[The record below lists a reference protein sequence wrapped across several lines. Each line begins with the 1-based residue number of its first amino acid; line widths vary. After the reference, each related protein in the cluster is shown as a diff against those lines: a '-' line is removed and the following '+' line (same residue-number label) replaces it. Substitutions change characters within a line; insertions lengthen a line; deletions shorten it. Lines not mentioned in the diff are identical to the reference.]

1 MDSQDEQ
8 SGPYRD
14 NDGEPQTPESN
25 VSTYTRLGV
34 GGITSPQGRVLRP
47 PSAAS
52 RQSSAAASRRS
63 SAFGLASRSASSAL
77 GLGQENDITDLSS
90 LADQLARWHSPQS
103 TLEVTEN
110 QDETEVGR
118 SSRPSSR
125 SLSRGSGAH
134 DDAPDRQG
142 NDMSAEEQDERKN
155 SRKSAEEKLLLDNEK
170 LRMDKAQLEKDIKA
184 LERQWDEQADEIR
197 ELRAEQKATELSAER
212 RQLDMLELQMSK
224 EDADKEL
231 EISEARVA
239 ELEEQVARLRRL
251 EGVQEKLNK
260 AEWQLGDYYNELEGK
275 EAELIRLRQEV
286 EELKASNGP
295 LERALQRSEQERDN
309 LNAEM
314 QTVLRWMEKLHEQQ
328 VKSDIDQFRE
338 YDNQL
343 LERLDR
349 REAARYRGSVGS
361 SPPQHEVLGDFMSS
375 RPQSLTSQ
383 SRTSSVPHG
392 LDAERGLRSRPH
404 STASCVPESA
414 AVHSSPRPAS
424 MAPAASSQPDDGAY
438 HRRLES
444 RRISFQGL
452 NSRQHFDIP
461 PIHRRLELLRRR
473 TTPPTSSRLRH
484 SSIPAESRLDAFFR
498 PSNVPSSPSLLDLAS
513 TDVGEGLSSR
523 ALSAPITKE
532 EHEELREYLKIKF
545 PVPITWENAKTRA
558 VFEPEHTT
566 PPEESQAVPLEVGQ
580 AAFFEENLAV
590 RPGESQIEPPQ
601 ESQATA
607 SRGVASLASPIEWQT
622 LGSTFG
628 NGVSKHSRRGTSQ
641 QPAAITTKPEGPS
654 FDSPPDPRQVPPEV
668 AGYVPSSP
676 LSANSSRKS
685 DTAELLKATGSS
697 SPVSP
702 LVASSGL
709 RKRRG
714 DFSSVTALGSPIA
727 KSRNL
732 FDSLAAHSPTSP
744 TKIPN
749 RKALPSP
756 RSASTSTTPRSPSK
770 IPLPA
775 SDNGC
780 EGAGTT
786 LRTSADAFGP
796 LPLYKRRDGGIRKP
810 ALRPIRTGP
819 VLSAPGP
826 VVTALSDG
834 VDIDGLA
841 AQQQVTSDVAATTL
855 PQAPLA
861 ASENLRESAGSGAV
875 STVVNR
881 SEAGVGS
888 SPRYTEGSADNEQK
902 GVGAD
907 RETRPHIVVRVLV
920 AINIAMFLAAML
932 VLYTNLSVL
941 RAPAPVWTSAPASA
955 CPHRQ
960 IGCDNPD
967 WESCN
972 SMHEAY
978 FGKAIDPPWVTSTAI
993 ITERATETQTKTETE
1008 THTKID
1014 YETHTKIEVSTELLS
1029 LTILETQFVAT
1040 ETEVEFETSTTT
1052 STLTLVQT
1060 QTETETE
1067 TETETS
1073 TATATVT
1080 KLEVEV
1086 ETEIATETLIKTHTF
1101 TETGSLASCADP
1113 HIPRDLPILPPTR
1126 SFTGAQL
1133 PSFMLMDPA
1142 SGHPKPV
1149 PAPRPVPFTGIS
1161 HSSASQCEC
1170 ACSHSHP
1177 VSSSTST
1184 RTTGLTNSQIDAR
1197 AAKVKQRTVRS
1208 QMHMQHNRAYL
1219 GRTYW
1224 GFTPEVQ
1231 RFLDIVHFEVTELLL
1246 GNARGMRKY

>member
-1 MDSQDEQ
+1 MDSEDKL
-8 SGPYRD
+8 SGPHRD
-14 NDGEPQTPESN
+14 DHGEPQTPESN

-90 LADQLARWHSPQS
+90 LADRLARWHSPQG

-110 QDETEVGR
+110 QEETEVGR

-134 DDAPDRQG
+134 DDAPDRRG
-142 NDMSAEEQDERKN
+142 NDTSAEEQDERKD
-155 SRKSAEEKLLLDNEK
+155 SRKSGEEKLLLDNEK
-170 LRMDKAQLEKDIKA
+170 LRLDRAQLEKDIKV

-275 EAELIRLRQEV
+275 EAEFIRLRQEV

-314 QTVLRWMEKLHEQQ
+314 QTVLQWMEKLHEQQ

-349 REAARYRGSVGS
+349 REAARNRGSVGS

-383 SRTSSVPHG
+383 SRISLVPHG
-392 LDAERGLRSRPH
+392 LDAERGVRSRPQ

-438 HRRLES
+438 HQRRES

-513 TDVGEGLSSR
+513 TDVSEGLSSR

-532 EHEELREYLKIKF
+532 EHAELREYVKVKF

-580 AAFFEENLAV
+580 AAFFEESLAV
-590 RPGESQIEPPQ
+590 RPGESQFEPLE
-601 ESQATA
+601 ESQGTA
-607 SRGVASLASPIEWQT
+607 PRGVASLASPFEWQI
-622 LGSTFG
+622 LGLTFG
-628 NGVSKHSRRGTSQ
+628 NSVSKHPQRRTSQ
-641 QPAAITTKPEGPS
+641 QPAAITMKLEGPS
-654 FDSPPDPRQVPPEV
+654 FDSSKDSVQASAEV
-668 AGYVPSSP
+668 AKYVPSSP
-676 LSANSSRKS
+676 LLADSSRNS
-685 DTAELLKATGSS
+685 NTAELIKATGSS

-727 KSRNL
+727 KSRDL
-732 FDSLAAHSPTSP
+732 FDSLGAHSPTSP
-744 TKIPN
+744 TKSPN
-749 RKALPSP
+749 MKALPSP
-756 RSASTSTTPRSPSK
+756 RSTSTSTTPRSPYK

-775 SDNGC
+775 SDNEA
-780 EGAGTT
+780 EGAGTALIT
-786 LRTSADAFGP
+786 FVDAFEP
-796 LPLYKRRDGGIRKP
+796 LPLYKRRDGGVRKP
-810 ALRPIRTGP
+810 ALRRIRTGP
-819 VLSAPGP
+819 VLSAPRP
-826 VVTALSDG
+826 VVTALSDE

-841 AQQQVTSDVAATTL
+841 AQQQVSSDVAATTL
-855 PQAPLA
+855 PQAALA
-861 ASENLRESAGSGAV
+861 ASQTHESTRSGAV
-875 STVVNR
+875 SMGIHR
-881 SEAGVGS
+881 SEADVGPL
-888 SPRYTEGSADNEQK
+888 PRYTEGSADNEQK
-902 GVGAD
+902 GVDAD
-907 RETRPHIVVRVLV
+907 RETRPHIVAGVLV

-941 RAPAPVWTSAPASA
+941 RAPTPVWTSAPASA
-955 CPHRQ
+955 CPPRQ

-972 SMHEAY
+972 SVHEVH
-978 FGKAIDPPWVTSTAI
+978 FDKMTDPLWMTSTLTETSTEI

-1008 THTKID
+1008 TSTKID
-1014 YETHTKIEVSTELLS
+1014 YETHTKIVVSTELLA
-1029 LTILETQFVAT
+1029 LTTFETQFIAT
-1040 ETEVEFETSTTT
+1040 ETEVEVETFTTT
-1052 STLTLVQT
+1052 STSTLVQT
-1060 QTETETE
+1060 QTETEIS
-1067 TETETS
+1067 TS

-1086 ETEIATETLIKTHTF
+1086 ETETETLIKTHTF
-1101 TETGSLASCADP
+1101 TETGSLALCADP
-1113 HIPRDLPILPPTR
+1113 HFPRDLPILPPTR
-1126 SFTGAQL
+1126 SFTGAQF

-1149 PAPRPVPFTGIS
+1149 PAPRPVPSTGIS
-1161 HSSASQCEC
+1161 HSSASPCEC
-1170 ACSHSHP
+1170 ACPHSHP
-1177 VSSSTST
+1177 VPSSTST
-1184 RTTGLTNSQIDAR
+1184 RTMGLTNSQIDAR
-1197 AAKVKQRTVRS
+1197 AAKVKQRTAQS

-1224 GFTPEVQ
+1224 GFIPEVQ

-1246 GNARGMRKY
+1246 GGTRGMRKY